1 MKLKKSVHFLLVL
14 VVFFIKINLSYA
26 QKEDFVWT
34 FGYAVVIDSL
44 SSNGGF
50 NIDFKTNPPSL
61 YRVNRKINFLGTSSS
76 FCDKNGNV
84 VLISNGCQITDGKD
98 ILLPSGGE
106 KLLIGDNSL
115 IRFHCLLG
123 MTLYFSTVFLPVP
136 ESTDDCVALF
146 HFSIRQTE
154 FDEDR
159 FMNDTLFMTIICKD
173 PVQKEFRISELKK
186 IVDIQNFMNG
196 YFTAVKH
203 ANGKDW
209 WIVQKERWTN
219 KYLLYH
225 LKKNGKIE
233 KKTEYAG
240 ENVIGGNCY
249 PQNKFSPDGR
259 KYTWFDPCIG
269 LYIMDF
275 DRRAGVFSNP
285 VLIPTWTNYNIYSTG
300 GMEFSPNSRFI
311 YCTTQDSVWQLDLHS
326 EDIAKSRTLVQV
338 WDGFRRNGDGHETNF
353 LFAQLGPDGKI
364 YITNLTNYI
373 HVINKPNLKGTACD
387 FRQRGIEA
395 PTVVGGAMPYFP
407 NYRLGALPDIT
418 PEKGDFIVTPNPSMN
433 QLQIHTDL
441 DYISVKLF
449 DITGR
454 EFFVPFDG
462 AGWVD
467 LSNVPAGVYILAL
480 YSEWGERLAARRVVK
495 M

>member
-1 MKLKKSVHFLLVL
+1 MKSKITIHFLLVL
-14 VVFFIKINLSYA
+14 LIFYLKINLSYA

-50 NIDFKTNPPSL
+50 NIDFNTNPPSV

-76 FCDKNGNV
+76 ICDSEGR
-84 VLISNGCQITDGKD
+84 LIAYSNGCQIANASNEYLERGER
-98 ILLPSGGE
+98 ILSDQGQFGNFLCKFG
-106 KLLIGDNSL
+106 
-115 IRFHCLLG
+115 F
-123 MTLYFSTVFLPVP
+123 TLYFSTLMLPVP
-136 ESTDDCVALF
+136 ESGDECVSLF
-146 HFSIRQTE
+146 HFSVKWTGE
-154 FDEDR
+154 APEYFY
-159 FMNDTLFMTIICKD
+159 NDTLFITLICKD
-173 PVQKEFRISELKK
+173 LVQKEFRISELKK

-196 YFTAVKH
+196 YFTATKH

-219 KYLLYH
+219 KYLLYL
-225 LKKNGKIE
+225 LKKDGKIE
-233 KKTEYAG
+233 KKTDYAG
-240 ENVIGGNCY
+240 ENVIWGNCY

-259 KYTWFDPCIG
+259 KYAWFDPCIG

-326 EDIAKSRTLVQV
+326 KEVAESRTLVQV
-338 WDGFRRNGDGHETNF
+338 WDGFRRNGDGIETNF
-353 LFAQLGPDGKI
+353 LFAQSGPDGKI

-387 FRQRGIEA
+387 FRQRGIVA

-407 NYRLGALPDIT
+407 NYRLGALPDIM

-480 YSEWGERLAARRVVK
+480 YSEWGTRLAARRVVK

>member
-1 MKLKKSVHFLLVL
+1 MLCTIGFVCLV
-14 VVFFIKINLSYA
+14 NA
-26 QKEDFVWT
+26 QKEDYVWT
-34 FGYAVVIDSL
+34 FGYFSDNDPNSL
-44 SSNGGF
+44 NGGF
-50 NIDFKTNPPSL
+50 NLDFNTVPPSV

-84 VLISNGCQITDGKD
+84 VLISNGCQITDGND
-98 ILLPSGGE
+98 NFLSFGGE
-106 KLLIGDNSL
+106 KLLSGDNSL
-115 IRFHCLLG
+115 IRYHCLLG

-136 ESTDDCVALF
+136 ESSEDCVVLF
-146 HFSIRQTE
+146 HFSIRQTDL
-154 FDEDR
+154 DEKDR
-159 FMNDTLFMTIICKD
+159 FMNDTMFMTTICRNPSSQTFEIKKL
-173 PVQKEFRISELKK
+173 KE
-186 IVDIQNFMNG
+186 IVDIQNFLPG
-196 YFTAVKH
+196 YLTAVKH

-209 WIVQKERWTN
+209 WILQKERWTK
-219 KYLLYH
+219 KYLLYL
-225 LKKNGKIE
+225 LKKDGTFEISVQ
-233 KKTEYAG
+233 
-240 ENVIGGNCY
+240 NVINVNEGNCY

-259 KYTWFDPCIG
+259 KYAWFDPCIG

-300 GMEFSPNSRFI
+300 GMEFSPSSRFI

-326 EDIAKSRTLVQV
+326 EDIAKSRSLVQV
-338 WDGFRRNGDGHETNF
+338 WDGFRPNMSGLEANF
-353 LFAQLGPDGKI
+353 IFAHLGPDGKI
-364 YITNLTNYI
+364 YITNGTNHI
-373 HVINKPNLKGTACD
+373 HIINKPNLKGTACD
-387 FRQRGIEA
+387 FRLGGIVA
-395 PTVVGGAMPYFP
+395 PTVVGWVMPYFP
-407 NYRLGALPDIT
+407 NYRLGALPEIM
-418 PEKGDFIVTPNPSMN
+418 PEKGDFIVTPNPSWN
-433 QLQIHTDL
+433 HLQIHTDL

-480 YSEWGERLAARRVVK
+480 YSEWGTRLAARRVVK